1 VLKRWQGWLGA
12 LVVTLVVTGL
22 VIADL
27 SDARLRLWWDG
38 HALTTDT
45 VSGVLVLLV
54 TLLVVDQL
62 VRRQQVRLRSRAVAA
77 QAAIVVGQASRS
89 AKAVQAAMDGSGER
103 DAATDEVRTY
113 MLMLLVSAPVLI
125 DAPVSRNFLE
135 QAQYLGGELFRVL
148 TVMARTPDKKVSG
161 DKLDEA
167 VRRLRDAS
175 GPLLQVL
182 DLPEQLAASQD
193 EGS

>member
-1 VLKRWQGWLGA
+1 MLKRWPGWLGA
-12 LVVTLVVTGL
+12 LVATLVVTGL

-62 VRRQQVRLRSRAVAA
+62 ISRQQVRLRSRAVAA

-89 AKAVQAAMDGSGER
+89 AKAVSAAMNGSGDR
-103 DAATDEVRTY
+103 DSASDEVRTY

-148 TVMARTPDKKVSG
+148 TVMTRTPDKKVSG

-182 DLPEQLAASQD
+182 DLQERLAAGQD